1 MNKGTSILILVA
13 NTPNAMCQNEFQLS
27 VNNLRG
33 EVDDV
38 VDLPLATR
46 FVGSFGTSTV
56 GGSSDGRESSVGVD
70 GAVSVWS
77 ISKRGSI

>member
-1 MNKGTSILILVA
+1 MKRGTSILILVA

-33 EVDDV
+33 EYV

-46 FVGSFGTSTV
+46 FFGSDGGSDF
-56 GGSSDGRESSVGVD
+56 GGSSDGRESSVGV
-70 GAVSVWS
+70 GGSVSVWPN
-77 ISKRGSI
+77 SKRGAI